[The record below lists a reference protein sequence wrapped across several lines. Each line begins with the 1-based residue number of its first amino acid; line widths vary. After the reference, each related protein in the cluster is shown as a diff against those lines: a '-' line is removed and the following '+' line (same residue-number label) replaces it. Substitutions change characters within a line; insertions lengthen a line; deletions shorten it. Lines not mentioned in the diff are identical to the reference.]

1 MEKNVGKT
9 DKMIRYF
16 AAVIFAVLGFT
27 VHWAFYIL
35 AIVSVFTAATGFCLL
50 YKPFGI
56 NTNKNK

>member
-9 DKMIRYF
+9 DKMIRYG
-16 AAVIFAVLGFT
+16 AAVIFAVLGYT
-27 VHWAFYIL
+27 VHWAFHIL
-35 AIVSVFTAATGFCLL
+35 AIALAFTATTGFCLL